1 MTVALPNARWAELG
15 VRLLNGKAL
24 PATDVPASLVAG
36 STRHFLVNPNY
47 DAILEYNCSHS
58 YAITVAL
65 LGDAIAST
73 GKVAAQPRPKPA
85 ASAKPRRRRG
95 AKKG

>member
-1 MTVALPNARWAELG
+1 MTVALAIARWEELG
-15 VRLLNGKAL
+15 VRLPNGKPL
-24 PATDVPASLVAG
+24 PRSDVPASLVAG

-73 GKVAAQPRPKPA
+73 GKIPAQAQAQAKAKSKPSRRA
-85 ASAKPRRRRG
+85 RAKG
-95 AKKG
+95 

>member
-1 MTVALPNARWAELG
+1 MAAT
-15 VRLLNGKAL
+15 KTS
-24 PATDVPASLVAG
+24 PASDAPASLVSG

-73 GKVAAQPRPKPA
+73 GKVAAQPRPQPKATPKP
-85 ASAKPRRRRG
+85 KRRTS

>member
-1 MTVALPNARWAELG
+1 MTIAMPLARWQALG
-15 VRLLNGKAL
+15 VRLPGGQPL
-24 PATDVPASLVAG
+24 PKSDVPASMVSG
-36 STRHFLVNPNY
+36 STRHFLVTPNY

-73 GKVAAQPRPKPA
+73 GKIAATPVPKTK
-85 ASAKPRRRRG
+85 SKTSHRKRG
-95 AKKG
+95 